1 MNQFNPPVSYSL
13 DEQEIWK
20 VLIYNDFHAFCKG
33 DWSLIEDDFIE
44 EGFYGIQANKSTN
57 KLDWQLQ
64 YDSLEAYKED
74 WIRQSEDFR
83 KLDIIDNPL
92 KILFET
98 TKLSKIE
105 IKGNSALINKE
116 FNGQFSLRNSD
127 PIILDWVSIFLM
139 NKKENLWRIGSFV
152 GYMSK

>member
-1 MNQFNPPVSYSL
+1 MNQFNPPETYTT
-13 DEQEIWK
+13 DEKNIWD
-20 VLIYNDFHAFCKG
+20 VLMYNDFYAFYKG

-44 EGFYGIQANKSTN
+44 ESFYGIQANKSSN
-57 KLDWQLQ
+57 KLDWNLQ
-64 YDSLEAYKED
+64 YDCLDAYKKD
-74 WIRQSEDFR
+74 WIKQSEGFR
-83 KLDIIDNPL
+83 KLDFINDPL

-116 FNGQFSLRNSD
+116 FNGEFSVRNAE
-127 PIILDWVSIFLM
+127 PIILDWMSIFFM
-139 NKKENLWRIGSFV
+139 KKKENRWRIGSFV